1 MLKGKTI
8 TLLSALSVVVGLLM
22 IPAAVFADSAPVKYL
37 YENGT
42 ECTVDNY
49 ISAANWP
56 KDHPFR
62 TIRSS
67 GAAAMK
73 G

>member
-1 MLKGKTI
+1 MMKRKHLI
-8 TLLSALSVVVGLLM
+8 LPAALAALLVLLM

-37 YENGT
+37 DENGT